1 MDYLEGLLLGS
12 QWSDTD
18 FTNRRHI
25 SSLVLYG
32 VFVNALILMNYLT
45 GKLSNLIQGNFTTKL
60 ILYLILFVACPF
72 ICFRYY
78 RFPIWAKIP
87 ILIVQTAKQVLLTL
101 LMLTW
106 ARPKITLSSGDIKDT
121 MIEFLNSTL
130 ESHTLRYRETAGTFA
145 TVVGVL
151 SGGVYIVFMFLAIAI
166 LVLVIHGLV
175 FVLVRMIQLGYD
187 KLVEKF
193 ILANHLDR

>member
-166 LVLVIHGLV
+166 LVLVIPGLV

-187 KLVEKF
+187 KLVAKF